1 MSHQNPDVITSL
13 TIREHFQDLLATAT
27 HNQAVDLEERT
38 SAYLVNLLSGFC
50 HARAFKEFSD
60 GANHIKPL
68 ALIYAEAVAAAQRE
82 TRNRALKRLGDFAL
96 FIGGLFSDSLNRR
109 MVDVD
114 YYIGMGGA
122 AYGSLH
128 EALQR
133 DPDHLSPCE
142 LFEELEAKF
151 ALLVDVFAE
160 VSESSGLKSNTD
172 LLRTYEIWL
181 RTGSDRAR
189 KQLMRSGIHP
199 IEGMNSVKVH

>member
-1 MSHQNPDVITSL
+1 M
-13 TIREHFQDLLATAT
+13 
-27 HNQAVDLEERT
+27 
-38 SAYLVNLLSGFC
+38 
-50 HARAFKEFSD
+50 
-60 GANHIKPL
+60 
-68 ALIYAEAVAAAQRE
+68 
-82 TRNRALKRLGDFAL
+82 KRLGDFAL